1 MLPIFRTAAVLIFL
15 SSNAFAQDRSKGMT
29 AYLAED
35 WTTALQEFRPLAEQ
49 GNAAESSLGYVTPQK
64 SEEAFYENMNKIDKV
79 A

>member
-1 MLPIFRTAAVLIFL
+1 
-15 SSNAFAQDRSKGMT
+15 MT